1 MRTKA
6 EMNRI
11 LYLIKQNLQNTKE
24 IVNLLKEEESEIVET
39 YMESLDIDFLVSLIV
54 GLNQNKKTID
64 SLIEAL
70 NTELSE
76 LSKPLYWRATTEFG
90 SMNMSSI
97 NHNGY
102 VYLLNDEGDK
112 TQVVHISE
120 IQEISETEVRG

>member
-1 MRTKA
+1 MRTEA

-11 LYLIKQNLQNTKE
+11 LYLIKRNLQNTKE

-64 SLIEAL
+64 SLIEVL

-97 NHNGY
+97 NDNGY